1 MTLEALRNGTG
12 VDGTAEE
19 VFDVNETITSIQTVH
34 PEHLVLA
41 RPCGAWTALAGE
53 TRRNALKA

>member
-41 RPCGAWTALAGE
+41 RPCGAWTAL
-53 TRRNALKA
+53 RW